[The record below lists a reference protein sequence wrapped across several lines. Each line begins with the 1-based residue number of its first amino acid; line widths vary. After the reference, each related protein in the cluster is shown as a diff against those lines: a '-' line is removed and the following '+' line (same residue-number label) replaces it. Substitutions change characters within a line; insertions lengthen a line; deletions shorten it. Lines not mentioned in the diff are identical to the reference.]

1 VLGKKE
7 DNMRTALEKI
17 NLLDECLY
25 LRRLIRDLITSIK
38 ENMSRIDISELKNN
52 INTIV
57 NALRYIMKL

>member
-7 DNMRTALEKI
+7 DNMITALEKI